1 MEQRFNALN
10 ELEIKITNS
19 TTKEELINETCCTA
33 ITICLNNQGDCL
45 TSFVGAYNPE
55 IIKLLQKV
63 QKTYYKNLIKKLK
76 QNNKEVVNNIT
87 KQADVTEDATPDQP
101 EKKQKVKKVHERQ
114 TKKTAENKAENT
126 ETQNNK

>member
-1 MEQRFNALN
+1 MEQKFNALN
-10 ELEIKITNS
+10 ELNIKISNTAS
-19 TTKEELINETCCTA
+19 KEVLVDETCCTA

-76 QNNKEVVNNIT
+76 QKNAEVVNNIT
-87 KQADVTEDATPDQP
+87 KRADVTEDATPVEP

-114 TKKTAENKAENT
+114 TKKEEPK
-126 ETQNNK
+126 KD

>member
-10 ELEIKITNS
+10 ELNIKITNS
-19 TTKEELINETCCTA
+19 SNKETLVDETCCSA

-76 QNNKEVVNNIT
+76 HNNQEVVDNIT
-87 KQADVTEDATPDQP
+87 KSGKSEVDATPTEP
-101 EKKQKVKKVHERQ
+101 PKKVREKKVHEPRK
-114 TKKTAENKAENT
+114 TKTDAK
-126 ETQNNK
+126 

>member
-1 MEQRFNALN
+1 MEQKFNALN
-10 ELEIKITNS
+10 ELNIKISNTS
-19 TTKEELINETCCTA
+19 SKEVLVDETCCTA

-76 QNNKEVVNNIT
+76 QKNAEVVNNIT
-87 KQADVTEDATPDQP
+87 KRADVTEDATPNAP

-114 TKKTAENKAENT
+114 TKKEEPK
-126 ETQNNK
+126 KD